1 MSFTAH
7 SATASA
13 HVRYVTTF
21 STATMASTTIKIKSS
36 SQEGLRLCLLRR
48 DDGRWRGLSSPR
60 RESSVLE

>member
-1 MSFTAH
+1 M
-7 SATASA
+7 
-13 HVRYVTTF
+13 TTF

-48 DDGRWRGLSSPR
+48 DEGRWRGLSSPR